1 MSSTL
6 ICHDFLTKYFL
17 ICTQNTEI
25 KVSDDISR
33 PRYHEHWT
41 TNVSPINIMS
51 SQSTKYTSMQQYLVS
66 RLRFFKAF
74 MTTVLQFHAYK
85 SIVTIDLS
93 EVTYCFYSLAR
104 QSRARLVYCCE
115 EVSLSVVDHWWWL
128 SITSGPML
136 CTCKSCSFF
145 LSFRNLLRRCNV
157 NPKISIPFFITL
169 EFGLC
174 EVDFSHKKLL

>member
-6 ICHDFLTKYFL
+6 ICHDFLIL

-25 KVSDDISR
+25 KVNDDISR
-33 PRYHEHWT
+33 PRYHEQWT
-41 TNVSPINIMS
+41 TNVSPINIKS
-51 SQSTKYTSMQQYLVS
+51 SQSTMCTSMQQYLVS
-66 RLRFFKAF
+66 RLRFFEAF

-128 SITSGPML
+128 SIPSGPVL
-136 CTCKSCSFF
+136 WH
-145 LSFRNLLRRCNV
+145 CNV